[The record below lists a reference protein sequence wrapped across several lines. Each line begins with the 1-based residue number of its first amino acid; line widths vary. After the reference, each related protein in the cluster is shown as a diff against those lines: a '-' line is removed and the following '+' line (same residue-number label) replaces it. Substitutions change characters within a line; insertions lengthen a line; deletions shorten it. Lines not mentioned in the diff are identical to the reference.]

1 MTFVATHY
9 PELKS
14 YAQLTPGVA
23 NASVEFDPETLSPT
37 YRLTIGLPGRS
48 NAFAIAQQLG
58 LDADIVEAAQGMVS
72 QEDKQTEDMLS
83 DIHRLRIQEAEARD
97 EAQTARTEA
106 EQLAQELRQRLDNI
120 EVERREII
128 AEARQ
133 EAEEA
138 MERLRQDVRAMR
150 RQLRAIESS
159 ETLAEIEQA
168 TQQLKADLPK
178 PERLQKP
185 APPPEVTPTTPKR
198 AIRPGDAVW
207 VRPLNAK
214 GEVLEVDGEAF
225 EVQVGPARTRVQR
238 PALEL
243 RDAPEPPKEEPA
255 IRVSEVASPGSELD
269 LRGATVDE
277 ALRQLDRYLD
287 TASRAG
293 LPQVRI
299 IHGKGTGALREA
311 VRDFMMSYPLVT
323 DFEGGGF
330 REGGEGVTVA
340 TLAKV

>member
-1 MTFVATHY
+1 
-9 PELKS
+9 
-14 YAQLTPGVA
+14 
-23 NASVEFDPETLSPT
+23 
-37 YRLTIGLPGRS
+37 
-48 NAFAIAQQLG
+48 
-58 LDADIVEAAQGMVS
+58 
-72 QEDKQTEDMLS
+72 
-83 DIHRLRIQEAEARD
+83 
-97 EAQTARTEA
+97 
-106 EQLAQELRQRLDNI
+106 
-120 EVERREII
+120 
-128 AEARQ
+128 
-133 EAEEA
+133 
-138 MERLRQDVRAMR
+138 
-150 RQLRAIESS
+150 
-159 ETLAEIEQA
+159 
-168 TQQLKADLPK
+168 
-178 PERLQKP
+178 
-185 APPPEVTPTTPKR
+185 
-198 AIRPGDAVW
+198 
-207 VRPLNAK
+207 LNAK
-214 GEVLEVDGEAF
+214 GAVLEVDGEKI

-243 RDAPEPPKEEPA
+243 RDAPEPPEEEPA

-299 IHGKGTGALREA
+299 IHGKGTGALRRA